1 MPLYVLALVLHGV
14 LGGID
19 VILNHELLARLPQR
33 ADTGEEEALH
43 SGREFVFT
51 ALFLGLA
58 WFEWHGVYA
67 WCIAVLLL
75 AEVLISMRDVVVEG
89 DIRILP
95 VPERILHLFLFMN
108 LGAVVVLLG
117 LALRDWAGLPA
128 GLTRVDHGWASWA
141 LTALAVPAVG
151 WAVRDGISALRHGR
165 MRQAQ

>member
-1 MPLYVLALVLHGV
+1 MPPYLLALMLHGV
-14 LGGID
+14 LGGAD

-51 ALFLGLA
+51 AMFLALA
-58 WFEWHGVYA
+58 WFEWHGAYA
-67 WCIAVLLL
+67 WCIALLLL

-108 LGAVVVLLG
+108 LGVVVLLVG
-117 LALRDWAGLPA
+117 LAVREWSALPS
-128 GLTRVDHGWASWA
+128 GIEPVDHGWASWV
-141 LTALAVPAVG
+141 LTALAAPAIG
-151 WAVRDGISALRHGR
+151 WAVRDGLSALRHAR
-165 MRQAQ
+165 MAQ

>member
-1 MPLYVLALVLHGV
+1 MPLYVLALMLHGA

-19 VILNHELLARLPQR
+19 VILNHELLAKLPKR

-51 ALFLGLA
+51 ALFIALA

-108 LGAVVVLLG
+108 LGVVLLLVG
-117 LALRDWAGLPA
+117 MALRHWAASPSGVVL
-128 GLTRVDHGWASWA
+128 VDHGWASWV
-141 LTALAVPAVG
+141 LSALALPAVA
-151 WAVRDGISALRHGR
+151 WALRDGISALRHAR
-165 MRQAQ
+165 VRQAQ